1 MSLPI
6 DIFSRFAD
14 LINERISQCKELYN
28 PEQWAY
34 DQTLIKIHND
44 LKKKINSELIKNP
57 TGQSLYVFCLKE
69 KKNNDL
75 FFNQMKEKYEQ
86 RKIDETNFN
95 NYSFMFLTPISVLNL
110 FVHEFEPII
119 INRDPIEEKLHTPE
133 IVKSDGTIFKL
144 KEIAFLYFYNGDQIT
159 KENNNE
165 VAKKYG
171 WASGHRLIQNY
182 SDAIKRLDIKGLSI
196 QKLKNR
202 INLIS
207 SIIHYL
213 PDNKKPK
220 PQDDLKKLNL
230 DLLDLEDKRDY

>member
-14 LINERISQCKELYN
+14 LINERISKCKELYN

-44 LKKKINSELIKNP
+44 LKKKINSELIRNP

-86 RKIDETNFN
+86 RKIYETNFN

-119 INRDPIEEKLHTPE
+119 IYRDPIEEKLPTPE
-133 IVKSDGTIFKL
+133 IVKSDGTKFAM
-144 KEIAFLYFYNGDQIT
+144 KEIAYLHFYNGEQIT

-171 WASGHRLIQNY
+171 WGSGHKLIQNY
-182 SDAIKRLDIKGLSI
+182 SDARKRLNTKELSY
-196 QKLKNR
+196 QELKNR
-202 INLIS
+202 IDLIS

-220 PQDDLKKLNL
+220 LQDDLRKLNL
-230 DLLDLEDKRDY
+230 DLENKRDY

>member
-44 LKKKINSELIKNP
+44 LKKKINSELIRNP

-119 INRDPIEEKLHTPE
+119 INRDPIEEKLQTPE
-133 IVKSDGTIFKL
+133 IVKSDGTKFAM
-144 KEIAFLYFYNGDQIT
+144 KEIAYLHFYNNEPISKDN
-159 KENNNE
+159 KNE
-165 VAKKYG
+165 VALKYG
-171 WASGHRLIQNY
+171 WASGHSLIQDYN
-182 SDAIKRLDIKGLSI
+182 DTIKRLDTKDISRTV
-196 QKLKNR
+196 LKNR
-202 INLIS
+202 IE
-207 SIIHYL
+207 IIKEIIPYL
-213 PDNKKPK
+213 KTEKQGRPK
-220 PQDDLKKLNL
+220 DELTILEKN
-230 DLLDLEDKRDY
+230 LEDIRDW